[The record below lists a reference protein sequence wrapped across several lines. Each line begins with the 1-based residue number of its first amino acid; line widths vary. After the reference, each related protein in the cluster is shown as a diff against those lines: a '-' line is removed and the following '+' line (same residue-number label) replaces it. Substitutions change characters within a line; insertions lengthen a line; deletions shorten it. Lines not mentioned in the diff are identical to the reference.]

1 MLVLDPHTCD
11 FVPVSEHDEI
21 EGSYDKITITIVP
34 NYISHLFVVVG
45 IVTRVQIILW

>member
-1 MLVLDPHTCD
+1 MLALDPHTCD
-11 FVPVSEHDEI
+11 FVPEI

-45 IVTRVQIILW
+45 IVTRVQIILIT